1 MVLETTL
8 RAGIVV
14 VLVVVLVFVW
24 HLDGRGRWR
33 ETLTDRFLLGV
44 PWGSLVSILLVL
56 FVYLFVQSGLESWGD
71 PAVLPFRSW
80 SYSYVLGLL
89 AAGFSHAGPGHLLNN
104 LLATLVLAPLVE
116 FAWGHRLPGGRGDS
130 GRDTDEE
137 PSDSDGSLSD
147 SDEGSPD
154 RSGEESPETGR
165 PATGAGAA
173 DPLGGGAAGNRDNH
187 RGPFERPPVRALVVF
202 PLALVGVSVLTSVF
216 ARGFSLGYSGTV
228 FFLLGVAVVMV
239 PLATIVGMVALT
251 GVTVVFRA
259 LQTPVLQV
267 TAAPG
272 GPGPPSWAGVNVQA
286 HLVGFLLGVLLAFAL
301 LRHRDRWPDT
311 GRLALAFVLVVLVRG
326 LWSYATSSGDVYTR
340 WQGVGVIFVLFL
352 AALVVAMV
360 SVEDERVVGSLTLRG
375 VVVAGVVAI
384 TVVLA
389 LASVPPNITGMDDDP
404 VPDTAGISVQD
415 YTVTYA
421 EAVPHGRFDIESS
434 GVIVVSEQRDLW
446 SSVAGPDQLAHSG
459 NATATVGGVG
469 WRETVHVARSGWD
482 VVGNDTAYAVDL
494 EHKDR
499 QVRAF
504 QSGPKRA
511 DARLAGHALSVV
523 PTADGFGLRVVYE
536 NETVG
541 ERAIPPANETRTVAL
556 DGSGGLEELSVGVE
570 KHDDGRRLVVEHEN
584 TRVPVAN
591 AEG

>member
-1 MVLETTL
+1 MVLETAL
-8 RAGIVV
+8 RAGIIL
-14 VLVVVLVFVW
+14 VLGVVLVFVW

-33 ETLTDRFLLGV
+33 ELLTDRFVLGV
-44 PWGSLVSILLVL
+44 PWGSLVSLLLVVS
-56 FVYLFVQSGLESWGD
+56 VYLFVQSGVESWSD

-80 SYSYVLGLL
+80 SYSYVLGML

-116 FAWGHRLPGGRGDS
+116 YAWGHYPPGGRGES
-130 GRDTDEE
+130 
-137 PSDSDGSLSD
+137 PSDGPGEELQSGD
-147 SDEGSPD
+147 SDRSATEPPAAD
-154 RSGEESPETGR
+154 RPAGGRGFLGR
-165 PATGAGAA
+165 P
-173 DPLGGGAAGNRDNH
+173 L
-187 RGPFERPPVRALVVF
+187 VRALVVF
-202 PLALVGVSVLTSVF
+202 PLGLVGVSVVTSVL

-228 FFLLGVAVVMV
+228 FFLIGVAVVMV

-259 LQTPVLQV
+259 LETPVLRV
-267 TAAPG
+267 TAASG
-272 GPGPPSWAGVNVQA
+272 APGPPSWAGVNVQA
-286 HLVGFLLGVLLAFAL
+286 HLVGFLLGVLVAFAL
-301 LRHRDRWPDT
+301 LRRRDRWPDA
-311 GRLALAFVLVVLVRG
+311 GRLALAVVLVVLVRS

-352 AALVVAMV
+352 AAVIVAMIALKN
-360 SVEDERVVGSLTLRG
+360 ERIVGPITLRG

-389 LASVPPNITGMDDDP
+389 LASVPPNIIGMDDDP
-404 VPDTAGISVQD
+404 VPDTGAISVQD

-421 EAVPHGRFDIESS
+421 EDVSHGRFDTNSS
-434 GVIVVSEQRDLW
+434 GVIVVSEQRDIW
-446 SSVAGPDQLAHSG
+446 SSVVRPDQLAHSG

-469 WRETVHVARSGWD
+469 WRETVDVTRSGWD
-482 VVGNDTAYAVDL
+482 VVGNDTVYAVELGHD
-494 EHKDR
+494 DR
-499 QVRAF
+499 LVQAF
-504 QSGPKRA
+504 QSEPKRA

-523 PTADGFGLRVVYE
+523 PTADGFSLRVTYE

-541 ERAIPPANETRTVAL
+541 ERAIPSANETRAVAL
-556 DGSGGLEELSVGVE
+556 DGSGGLEELAVVVE
-570 KHDDGRRLVVEHEN
+570 KHDDDRRLVVEHEN